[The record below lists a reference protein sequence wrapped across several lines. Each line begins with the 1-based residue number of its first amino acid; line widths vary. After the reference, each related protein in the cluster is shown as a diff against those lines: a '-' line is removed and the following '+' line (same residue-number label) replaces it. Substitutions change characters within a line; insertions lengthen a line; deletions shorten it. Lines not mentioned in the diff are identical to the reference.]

1 MKYFLNLEKNQE
13 ACIAEHPARGL
24 LERMCHGE
32 TVVNSELEKMLS
44 ESWRA
49 VEARN
54 DVISGTNIRRP
65 TMVPKDQP
73 LRTGRVG
80 SGFPVLKH
88 LPQALDAAAPHAL
101 ADLADLFGELSGTIE
116 WSQNAGYTS
125 ENSSRSF
132 LDGYAYASLSGP
144 DGPILCE
151 APMAGYMLLGPDVHY
166 PDHRHQPREVYLVL
180 TPGAQWSLDSGEW
193 FDVAPGTVIVHDSW
207 QKHAIRTGG
216 SPFLAFAAWLEAG
229 PRSGISWA

>member
-80 SGFPVLKH
+80 SGFRVLKH
-88 LPQALDAAAPHAL
+88 LPQALEAAAPHAL
-101 ADLADLFGELSGTIE
+101 ADLAQIFGELSGTIE

-207 QKHAIRTGG
+207 QKHAIRTG
-216 SPFLAFAAWLEAG
+216 STPFLAFAAWLEAG

>member
-1 MKYFLNLEKNQE
+1 
-13 ACIAEHPARGL
+13 
-24 LERMCHGE
+24 MCHGE
-32 TVVNSELEKMLS
+32 TLVNAELDNILT
-44 ESWRA
+44 ESWNA
-49 VEARN
+49 VEART
-54 DVISGTNIRRP
+54 DAISGTKIRRP
-65 TMVPKDQP
+65 AAVPKDQP

-80 SGFPVLKH
+80 AGLPVLKH
-88 LPQALDAAAPHAL
+88 LPQAIDAAAPHPL
-101 ADLADLFGELSGTIE
+101 ADLARLFGRLSRTIE
-116 WSQNAGYTS
+116 WSQNAGYTP

-151 APMAGYMLLGPDVHY
+151 APMAGYMLLGPNVHY

-193 FDVAPGTVIVHDSW
+193 FEVAPGTVIVHDSW
-207 QKHAIRTGG
+207 QKHAIRTGET
-216 SPFLAFAAWLEAG
+216 PFLAFAAWLEAG

>member
-1 MKYFLNLEKNQE
+1 MKYFLYLEKNQE
-13 ACIAEHPARGL
+13 ACIDQKPARGL
-24 LERMCHGE
+24 LERMCRGE
-32 TVVNSELEKMLS
+32 TLVNSELENFLS
-44 ESWRA
+44 ECWRA
-49 VEARN
+49 VEARV
-54 DVISGTNIRRP
+54 DAISGTKIRRP
-65 TMVPKDQP
+65 TTIPKDQP

-80 SGFPVLKH
+80 SGFPVLKY
-88 LPQALDAAAPHAL
+88 LPQALDAAAPYAL
-101 ADLADLFGELSGTIE
+101 AGLAQVFGELSERIE

-193 FDVAPGTVIVHDSW
+193 FDVAPGTMIVHDGW
-207 QKHAIRTGG
+207 QNHAIRTGDT
-216 SPFLAFAAWLEAG
+216 PFLAFAAWLEAG